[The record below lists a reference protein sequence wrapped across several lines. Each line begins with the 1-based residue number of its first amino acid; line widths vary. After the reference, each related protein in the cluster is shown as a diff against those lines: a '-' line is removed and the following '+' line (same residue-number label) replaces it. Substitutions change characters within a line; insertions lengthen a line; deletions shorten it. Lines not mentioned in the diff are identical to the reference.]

1 VEALGDFRPSTAY
14 ARELGD
20 EVRDVRE
27 QSGLSLTKLAE
38 GLGWS
43 KGKLSKLE
51 NGSRGADTVDLI
63 RLVGYCHGD
72 QAALDRVLDIAREGE
87 RGYLIRPH
95 LDGVPD
101 GLRALIASERKA
113 ATITTFERNVI
124 PGMLQTRDYARA
136 LMSTSGDVA
145 VEAGVQTRM
154 ERQELLR
161 LPAPPECTFYIHES
175 ALHGWVGSSRV
186 MADQM
191 LQLALWSAWG
201 HISIRLVPFAVG
213 NRQSLLHP
221 MRYMSFT
228 ASYPVVYIE
237 GQALSVLSE
246 RPEVVA
252 AHKRAID
259 EIDQL
264 ALDAQES
271 RSEFA
276 RWADQ
281 YERLRGPDDPGDTPL
296 AKEFPQR
303 W

>member
-1 VEALGDFRPSTAY
+1 MEALGDFRPSTAY
-14 ARELGD
+14 TRELGD
-20 EVRDVRE
+20 EVRDVRT

-43 KGKLSKLE
+43 SGKLSKLE
-51 NGSRGADTVDLI
+51 NGRRGADTVDLI

-87 RGYLIRPH
+87 RGFLIRTH

-113 ATITTFERNVI
+113 ATITTFEPNVI
-124 PGMLQTRDYARA
+124 PGMLQTPEYARA
-136 LMSTSGDVA
+136 LMMTSGDPA
-145 VEAGVQTRM
+145 VEAGVMTRM

-161 LPAPPECTFYIHES
+161 RPEPPECTFFIHE
-175 ALHGWVGSSRV
+175 AAMHGWVGGSRV

-191 LQLALWSAWG
+191 LQLALWSGWG
-201 HISIRLVPFAVG
+201 HVTIRLVPFAVG
-213 NRQSLLHP
+213 NRQSFLRSF
-221 MRYMSFT
+221 RYMSFT
-228 ASYPVVYIE
+228 ANEPVIYTE
-237 GQALSVLSE
+237 GHALSVWSE

-252 AHKRAID
+252 AHKNAIND
-259 EIDQL
+259 IDGF

-276 RWADQ
+276 RWADR
-281 YERLRGPDDPGDTPL
+281 YDRLRGHHDPEGPRL
-296 AKEFPQR
+296 A
-303 W
+303 